1 MAPKKGIR
9 FFTFSNLICFRI
21 TESRPK
27 KTDRY
32 RRSLSDVHHVSGAK
46 TQTQIDWHNGTRT
59 QVPIGNPY
67 RFFFHERRLLLPREN
82 FAWLLETCCAAA
94 GRSDGWGNLYAYNT
108 SVMSQWKTGE
118 GAWNFPYYWKIVWY
132 CLIRNTDIMLQ
143 QEKEGGS
150 LQ

>member
-67 RFFFHERRLLLPREN
+67 RFFF
-82 FAWLLETCCAAA
+82 
-94 GRSDGWGNLYAYNT
+94 
-108 SVMSQWKTGE
+108 MKE
-118 GAWNFPYYWKIVWY
+118 GASAPEREFRLASLSGIYMHTIRPL
-132 CLIRNTDIMLQ
+132 CLNGKLVRELEIFRTIG
-143 QEKEGGS
+143 K
-150 LQ
+150 